1 MGQIYKLKSL
11 TVLDELGARTASLN
25 MALDE
30 AILRQASCPVL
41 RFYQWCQP
49 SVSFGYFEKF
59 AETSQR
65 FVGEQ
70 GDSIVFVRR
79 PSGGG
84 AVDHRHD
91 LTYSLFIPRDE
102 EASHWRGDRS
112 YRWIHCCVLTAL
124 EQVGVEAELQTA
136 PKEKSGNLCFE
147 NPVRYDL
154 VNPQG
159 QKIAGAGQRRS
170 RSGLLHQG
178 SILGLATQADWKVPF
193 ARALTQTIE
202 RITTPPDAWLCEA
215 EKLMVNRYANDA
227 WNKKR

>member
-1 MGQIYKLKSL
+1 MGQIYKLRSL
-11 TVLDELGARTASLN
+11 TVLDEFVARSPSLN

-30 AILRQASCPVL
+30 AILNQATSPVL
-41 RFYQWCQP
+41 RFYRWSEP

-59 AETSQR
+59 AETRQR
-65 FVGEQ
+65 FKEEK
-70 GDSIVFVRR
+70 DEKLVFVRR

-91 LTYSLFIPRDE
+91 LTYTLFIPKDE
-102 EASHWRGDRS
+102 RASQWRGDHS

-124 EQVGVEAELQTA
+124 EQIGVEAKLQTV
-136 PKEKSGNLCFE
+136 PKETSGNLCFE

-178 SILGLATQADWKVPF
+178 SIQGLATQADWKIPF
-193 ARALTQTIE
+193 AKVLAQTIKL
-202 RITTPPDAWLCEA
+202 IDTPPTPWMCEA
-215 EKLMVNRYANDA
+215 KRLMINRYANA
-227 WNKKR
+227 TWNKKR